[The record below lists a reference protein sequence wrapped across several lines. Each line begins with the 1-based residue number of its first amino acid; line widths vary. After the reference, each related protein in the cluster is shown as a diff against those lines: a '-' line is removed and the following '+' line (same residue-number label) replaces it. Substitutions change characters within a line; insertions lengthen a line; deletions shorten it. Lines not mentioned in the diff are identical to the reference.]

1 MVLGL
6 VVVLAVMGALV
17 VVLNLNRMLEANRE
31 RIVGELSK
39 GFGRPVRV
47 GRIAVGFHRGLAA
60 ELDDLHVAD
69 DPAYSTDDFLVAE
82 RTYAVVRM
90 GPLLRGRIRLRRIV
104 VASPVVTIIRT
115 AQGLNVDSLGRAPA
129 PTVRPPSPPSGSTP
143 AAAPAPIPPVAI
155 ALLNLEHGIVRYAD
169 RRAATPLETTISP
182 LDVHLSDVSVT
193 SPMRIEVDAT
203 VYGVPATTVRV
214 RGTVGP
220 VGDPPFAADVP
231 IEQHV
236 GVHGEHLEVK
246 NLTITGTVRRGEA
259 GLPIGNLHVAA
270 PALRGG
276 GVDVADLDVVLHARD
291 GVASLERLSLAVFGG
306 TVTGKGRVEHAGPT
320 PGFAVEAAV
329 RGMDVSQ
336 ALAVR
341 VPDTAARFHGRLDAD
356 WSGEA
361 RHGDGA
367 LVRKTLAGTGHVV
380 VRDGTLVGVNV
391 ADSVLSGVSG
401 MGGLVNLVPPRIRER
416 YPDIFGSGDTRFDEL
431 ASTVRLGGE
440 RLQIETLDVSA
451 RDWAVHGTGVV
462 TFAQHVDLTATLVA
476 SERLTQDIVGAF
488 AQARYLT
495 DDAGRLAIPF
505 RLAGVLPTLRPKPDE
520 DFLGRVLRKAMT
532 GEGLGRLFGGGKH
545 AAAPSMEGKSKD
557 GKPKDAKRKDGGN
570 ALQRGL
576 DRLFGR

>member
-6 VVVLAVMGALV
+6 VVVLAVTGGLV

-31 RIVGELSK
+31 RIVSELSK

-115 AQGLNVDSLGRAPA
+115 AQGLNVDSLGRGPAPA
-129 PTVRPPSPPSGSTP
+129 VRLPSPPGGSAP
-143 AAAPAPIPPVAI
+143 APAPIPPVAI

-169 RRAATPLETTISP
+169 RRIATPLETTISP

-193 SPMRIEVDAT
+193 TSMHLEVDAT
-203 VYGVPATTVRV
+203 VQGTPATTVHV
-214 RGTVGP
+214 RGTIGP

-246 NLTITGTVRRGEA
+246 NLTITGTVRRSEA
-259 GLPIGNLHVAA
+259 GLPIGSLHVAA

-276 GVDVADLDVVLHARD
+276 GVDVADLDVVLQAHE
-291 GVASLERLSLAVFGG
+291 GIASVERLSLAVFGG
-306 TVTGKGRVEHAGPT
+306 TVTGKGRVEYAGPT
-320 PGFAVEAAV
+320 PGFAVEATV

-356 WSGEA
+356 WSGQA
-361 RHGDGA
+361 RLGDEA

-380 VRDGTLVGVNV
+380 VHDGTLVGVNV

-401 MGGLVNLVPPRIRER
+401 MGGLVTLVPPRIRER
-416 YPDIFGSGDTRFDEL
+416 YPDIFGTGDTRFDEL

-451 RDWAVHGTGVV
+451 RDWAVHGKGVI
-462 TFAQHVDLTATLVA
+462 TFAQHADLAATLVA
-476 SERLTQDIVGAF
+476 SERLTRDIVDAF
-488 AQARYLT
+488 AEARYLT
-495 DDAGRLAIPF
+495 DDVGRLAIPF

-545 AAAPSMEGKSKD
+545 DAAPSMGGKSKD
-557 GKPKDAKRKDGGN
+557 AKPKDAKRKDGGN